1 MTVIGKHTCLHF
13 FNIRNLEEAPFI
25 PLYTQ
30 KETKQ
35 IKLFLF
41 TKKKKT
47 QPVLMPSSSRD
58 SNLNIVIQDNQ
69 LTSKTI

>member
-41 TKKKKT
+41 TKKKNPASIYAFLKQRFQFEHCYT
-47 QPVLMPSSSRD
+47 
-58 SNLNIVIQDNQ
+58 
-69 LTSKTI
+69 K